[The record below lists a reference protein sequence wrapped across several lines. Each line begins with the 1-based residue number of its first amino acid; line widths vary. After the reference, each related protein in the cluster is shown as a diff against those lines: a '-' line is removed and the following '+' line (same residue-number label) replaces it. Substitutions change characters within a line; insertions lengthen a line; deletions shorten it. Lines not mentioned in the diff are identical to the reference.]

1 MHHDQR
7 ALLVRHSSGD
17 EMVLID
23 GMQGVGRRYG
33 KRIEENSCC
42 FSKGDAV
49 LLIIGFGFCW
59 IPFESGVHAETIR
72 NTKVEENPHS
82 GLETFRAALEL

>member
-1 MHHDQR
+1 
-7 ALLVRHSSGD
+7 
-17 EMVLID
+17 
-23 GMQGVGRRYG
+23 
-33 KRIEENSCC
+33 
-42 FSKGDAV
+42 V